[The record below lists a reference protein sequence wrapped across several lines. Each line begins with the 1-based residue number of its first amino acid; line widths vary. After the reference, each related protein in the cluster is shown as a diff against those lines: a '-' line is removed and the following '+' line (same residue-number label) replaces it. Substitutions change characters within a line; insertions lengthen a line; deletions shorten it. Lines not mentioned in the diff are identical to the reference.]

1 MTHSSPASA
10 VTAQPRGAALTEE
23 MGFTVDMKM
32 RAFISRIVRATRAS
46 GQLVKA
52 GASYALE
59 VPGRAGVAGSE
70 QAGQSKSEV

>member
-10 VTAQPRGAALTEE
+10 VTTQPRGTALTEE
-23 MGFTVDMKM
+23 MGFRADMKM
-32 RAFISRIVRATRAS
+32 RVLSLRIARVTRPS

-70 QAGQSKSEV
+70 QAGQSKSGV